1 LAFQFFDLTRIL
13 ALKASKIERTTL
25 DVWQLQ
31 TGFYV
36 VQFEI
41 KAQRFFRKIVVQ

>member
-1 LAFQFFDLTRIL
+1 LAFQLFDLTRKS
-13 ALKASKIERTTL
+13 ALKVSKIERTTL
-25 DVWQLQ
+25 DVRQLQ
-31 TGFYV
+31 AGFYV